1 MMLDLK
7 RLRFET
13 DSLKGQLDKRDEPEL
28 TAAVD
33 EVISVD
39 EDRRAVIQE
48 VEQLKARRN
57 QASKEIAERKKA
69 GEDASSLI
77 AEMKEVSRQISDDDA
92 KLTAAEQRIEELLLV
107 IPNIPQSEVPA
118 GGESANIEIRTW
130 GEPVEGADW
139 MKPHWDLGAQLGVLD
154 LERGAKL
161 SGSGFP
167 VYTGLGARLQRALI
181 NLMIDV
187 HAGEHGYSEV
197 APPYLVRGQAMM
209 GTGQLPKMA
218 DDAYR
223 VEGDDLWLIPTAE
236 VPLTNL
242 HGDEVLGPDALPR
255 RFVGYTACFR
265 REAGAAGRDTR
276 GIIRIHQFDKVEL
289 VRLEE
294 PEDSAAA
301 LEELTSH
308 AEAILQRLGLAYR
321 VLLLAAGDMAQSSSM
336 TYDLEVWSPGVGRW
350 LEVSSCSNCT
360 DYQARRANIRYRRE
374 RGGKPEFVHTLNGSG
389 LAIPR
394 TIIAVLENFQREDGS
409 IDLPKALHPYMGCTR
424 IEPE

>member
-13 DSLKGQLDKRDEPEL
+13 DSLKGQLDKRDDADL
-28 TAAVD
+28 AAAVD
-33 EVISVD
+33 EVITLD
-39 EDRRAVIQE
+39 EERRAIIQE

-57 QASKEIAERKKA
+57 QASKEIAEQKKA
-69 GEDASSLI
+69 GEDARSLI
-77 AEMKEVSRQISDDDA
+77 AEMKEVGRQISDDDG
-92 KLTAAEQRIEELLLV
+92 KLAAAEQRIEELLLV

-139 MKPHWDLGAQLGVLD
+139 MKPHWDLGAQLRVLD

-197 APPYLVRGQAMM
+197 APPYLVRSQTMI

-242 HGDEVLGPDALPR
+242 HGGEVLGPNDMPR
-255 RFVGYTACFR
+255 RFVGYTPCFR

-289 VRLEE
+289 VRIER
-294 PEDSAAA
+294 PEDSVAA
-301 LEELTSH
+301 LEELTGH

-389 LAIPR
+389 LALPR

-409 IDLPKALHPYMGCTR
+409 VDLPEALHAYMGCTR